1 MKNKFMLFLGL
12 MLAVTISVSAQQ
24 GQRRTA
30 EERTKATIERLTESL
45 TLTKDQVTKLEPI
58 ILANNQEMDKAF
70 KDGQR
75 PDRETMQKNRA
86 AMNEKFKGIL
96 TEEQYKKYEEDQAK
110 MRQNRGGNGGPGGN
124 GGGGNN

>member
-1 MKNKFMLFLGL
+1 
-12 MLAVTISVSAQQ
+12 MLAVTISVNAQQ

-30 EERTKATIERLTESL
+30 EERTKSTIERLTTSL

-86 AMNEKFKGIL
+86 ALNEKIKGVL
-96 TEEQYKKYEEDQAK
+96 TEEQYKKYEEEQAK
-110 MRQNRGGNGGPGGN
+110 MRQNRGGNGGGN
-124 GGGGNN
+124 GGGN